1 MELISPPRK
10 IVYAVDIEVKYWISN
25 KDIIYVRNISIQMDY
40 FNYFTN

>member
-1 MELISPPRK
+1 MELISPPRE

-25 KDIIYVRNISIQMDY
+25 KDIIYVRNISFQMDY